1 MNYIIE
7 KVWKINGSIVVA
19 PTIEDAITIYL
30 EYSKNNKNIAIDENN
45 AIIDNKIF
53 NK

>member
-19 PTIEDAITIYL
+19 PTIEDAITIYSMYL
-30 EYSKNNKNIAIDENN
+30 DNNKSIIIDENS
-45 AIIDNKIF
+45 AIIDSRIF